1 MSSAS
6 NPVDRSWT
14 VLELLRWTTEHF
26 GKHGIETARL
36 DAECLLAAAL
46 DVPRMQLYI
55 DFDKPVSP
63 DERKV
68 FRSRCNRRPDRTGS
82 RRRC

>member
-1 MSSAS
+1 MSAS
-6 NPVDRSWT
+6 STDADRSWT

-46 DVPRMQLYI
+46 DVPRMTLYI
-55 DFDKPVSP
+55 DFDKPVTP
-63 DERKV
+63 DERRV
-68 FRSRCNRRPDRTGS
+68 FREHVVRRARERVPIA
-82 RRRC
+82 